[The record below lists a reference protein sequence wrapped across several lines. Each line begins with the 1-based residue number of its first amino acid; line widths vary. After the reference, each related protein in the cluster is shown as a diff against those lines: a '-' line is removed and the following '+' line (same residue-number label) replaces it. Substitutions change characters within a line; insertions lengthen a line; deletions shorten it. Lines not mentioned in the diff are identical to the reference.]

1 MNRPGQ
7 NKRGYQSD
15 SRKNVFLRGVKIEKA
30 IFYVKGILSIKA
42 AFRTCIRQSVRV
54 SGFAARRAFT
64 ADGSFP
70 DRYSCLR
77 ISAGFIFAIRLAMK

>member
-1 MNRPGQ
+1 MNRPRQ
-7 NKRGYQSD
+7 NQRDHQSD

-30 IFYVKGILSIKA
+30 IFYVKAILSITA
-42 AFRTCIRQSVRV
+42 ALRACIRQFIQV

-77 ISAGFIFAIRLAMK
+77 MSAGFIFAIRLAMK